1 MINGLIGIECGLW
14 AFCIG
19 ASIIL
24 DEMAYTQ
31 IISPA
36 EAMKALFTCS
46 HFSELTLSVKKLTV
60 AQCIKSYLD
69 ISKVPYWLGFT
80 ALSIYSPKRTKFQTF
95 VGGKKSVHK
104 SLCFNG
110 TAIASTHTEPCVLY
124 LLVNCTP
131 QMLLQLLPLPPWAVF
146 AAPLP
151 PLPVLPFTLPQSP
164 TARLCKWRAAP
175 QPWG

>member
-80 ALSIYSPKRTKFQTF
+80 AW
-95 VGGKKSVHK
+95 
-104 SLCFNG
+104 
-110 TAIASTHTEPCVLY
+110 
-124 LLVNCTP
+124 LL
-131 QMLLQLLPLPPWAVF
+131 
-146 AAPLP
+146 
-151 PLPVLPFTLPQSP
+151 
-164 TARLCKWRAAP
+164 
-175 QPWG
+175 